1 MEISIIALPLLAA
14 IISGG
19 FGKFIGDR
27 NSEIVRGID
36 REVPKSSNPWFNIK
50 VCAKSL
56 AVSSFAFLSK

>member
-27 NSEIVRGID
+27 NSEIVT
-36 REVPKSSNPWFNIK
+36 SF
-50 VCAKSL
+50 L
-56 AVSSFAFLSK
+56 VSILVTETLRYSRVF